1 MWLKMWH
8 RDVANA
14 SSILASPSDTTLA
27 ELGLDG
33 QVPRHRVEAIVEE
46 TLQAPQGEPAQDM
59 REEERVLLSGKHVV
73 YSGANSGPRSG
84 RPLAKSLAPQR
95 HDLEACA
102 AP

>member
-1 MWLKMWH
+1 MWH

-46 TLQAPQGEPAQDM
+46 ALQAPQGEPAQDM

-73 YSGANSGPRSG
+73 YLGKA
-84 RPLAKSLAPQR
+84 RPDEALGKPSDGKSTAP
-95 HDLEACA
+95 
-102 AP
+102 